1 MPSERPSPVPPDD
14 GHDRSFDGRPHGGV
28 HDGVLPNELA
38 RDPHRRYDPLND
50 EWVLV
55 SAGRTLRPWLGA
67 EEPEVAHDRPTYV
80 PDCYLCPGNV
90 RANGG
95 RNPAYASTFVFDND
109 FAALRTDTSEIAIE
123 DGLLRAEGER
133 GVCRVVCF
141 SPRHDLTLG
150 KMAPDAVRR
159 VVDVWA
165 EQTAELGA
173 EYRWVQVFENRGE
186 AMGASNPHPHGQIW
200 AGTALPGAAARE
212 DTSQAAHLQAT
223 GKRLLLDYI
232 DHESGGQR
240 VIVETD
246 EWLTVVPFW
255 AAWPFETLLVP
266 KRPAARLTDLDDA
279 SRDDLAVVLRELIAR
294 YDGLF
299 RRPFPYSMG
308 WHQAP
313 FGDGSTD
320 HWQVH
325 AHFYPPLLRANVR
338 KFMVGYELLAETQR
352 DLTAEDA
359 AGRLRAVKIEGVP
372 APAVPQAAPAPDM
385 PQTAPEAEP
394 NPV

>member
-1 MPSERPSPVPPDD
+1 M
-14 GHDRSFDGRPHGGV
+14 
-28 HDGVLPNELA
+28 
-38 RDPHRRYDPLND
+38 
-50 EWVLV
+50 
-55 SAGRTLRPWLGA
+55 
-67 EEPEVAHDRPTYV
+67 
-80 PDCYLCPGNV
+80 
-90 RANGG
+90 
-95 RNPAYASTFVFDND
+95 
-109 FAALRTDTSEIAIE
+109 
-123 DGLLRAEGER
+123 
-133 GVCRVVCF
+133 VCF

-150 KMAPDAVRR
+150 RMAPEAVRR
-159 VVDVWA
+159 VIDVWA

-200 AGTALPGAAARE
+200 AGTALPGEAARE
-212 DTSQAAHLQAT
+212 DAAQRGPPGRDRQARCCSTTST
-223 GKRLLLDYI
+223 RR
-232 DHESGGQR
+232 SGGQR

-246 EWLTVVPFW
+246 EWLVVVPFW

-279 SRDDLAVVLRELIAR
+279 SRDDLAVVLHELIGR

-299 RRPFPYSMG
+299 KRPFPYSMG

-313 FGDGSTD
+313 FGDGPTD

-359 AGRLRAVKIEGVP
+359 AGPPARGQGGGRRGAGGAEAPRRRPATLTIAGPTPSTRSPAHRRRREPRSGPSGEAAACRRPGIDGLLELTQPDPAPGSMGTSRRRHDADLGRAVQRRDGCARGGLHP
-372 APAVPQAAPAPDM
+372 LDRGRRRPRR
-385 PQTAPEAEP
+385 
-394 NPV
+394 